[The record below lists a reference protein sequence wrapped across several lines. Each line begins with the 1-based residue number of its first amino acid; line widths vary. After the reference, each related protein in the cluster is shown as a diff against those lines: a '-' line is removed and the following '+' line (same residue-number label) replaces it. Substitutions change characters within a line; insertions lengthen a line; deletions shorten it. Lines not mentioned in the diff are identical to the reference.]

1 MKKTT
6 FYKTAIA
13 VCLAI
18 MSMSLS
24 SCCTQPTTEYY
35 YQESSMQPI
44 TDTTITAKV
53 TRVGRY
59 LLKTDHNCNESGT
72 VLIFE
77 NGDIFKNR
85 DYNYIETSFACA
97 VKEGDVVSYVKTTKG
112 EIILKSFVS
121 PADDKQGAQ

>member
-24 SCCTQPTTEYY
+24 SYICVAEDSPCYGATHPKN
-35 YQESSMQPI
+35 
-44 TDTTITAKV
+44 DTTITSKV
-53 TRVGRY
+53 IRTGRY
-59 LLKTDHNCNESGT
+59 LINEGGYCDQSGT

-77 NGDIFKNR
+77 NGDIFKKP
-85 DYNYIETSFACA
+85 DFIETSFACA
-97 VKEGDVVSYVKTTKG
+97 TKEGDVVSYTKKSNG

-121 PADDKQGAQ
+121 PRR